1 MTPKKI
7 QSKFCKVYC
16 GHTLT
21 LTYYFVS
28 GTSELSVNNDV
39 KHKIINLVSRVWLYS
54 TLFIYTVFYK
64 TILVMYT
71 QIK

>member
-7 QSKFCKVYC
+7 QSKFSKVYC

-39 KHKIINLVSRVWLYS
+39 KHKIINLVSRVWLCS
-54 TLFIYTVFYK
+54 TVFTVFYK